1 VYEFIVLISTVIL
14 TSLIC
19 CSARWLGAQI
29 LPPLL
34 AGSVVTS
41 IFIAGKL
48 GDLSIPGFG
57 TVAISVSI
65 LIYSSTFLITDV
77 ISELY
82 GPKLAQ
88 SAVLGTA
95 LCYPIVLAA
104 SQFSIHWTPSV
115 YYPDQQAFA
124 NIMSFA
130 GRVTLASLLS
140 YLASQ
145 TFDVWAFHKIRSY
158 TGKSKLWIRNNG
170 STIISQGLDTAIF
183 YGLAFYGLMS
193 FNQLLQLIVVA
204 YLCKVVI
211 ALVDTPFVY
220 AVIYFVRKNED
231 HEQGIHPDYT

>member
-1 VYEFIVLISTVIL
+1 MYELTVLVSTVVL

-19 CSARWLGAQI
+19 CSARWLGAHI

-41 IFIAGKL
+41 IFFAGKL
-48 GDLSIPGFG
+48 GDLTLGGFD
-57 TVAISVSI
+57 TISISVSI

-104 SQFSIHWTPSV
+104 TQFSIHWTPSI
-115 YYPDQQAFA
+115 YYPDQESFA
-124 NIMSFA
+124 NIMGFA

-140 YLASQ
+140 YLISQ
-145 TFDVWAFHKIRSY
+145 SFDVWAFDRIRRY
-158 TGKSKLWIRNNG
+158 TGRSKLWMRNNG
-170 STIISQGLDTAIF
+170 STIISQGLDTTIF
-183 YGLAFYGLMS
+183 YGFAFYGLVP
-193 FNQLLQLIVVA
+193 FEQLLQLILVA
-204 YLCKVVI
+204 YICKLGI
-211 ALVDTPFVY
+211 ALIDTPFVY
-220 AVIYFVRKNED
+220 AVIYFVRKGQPVD
-231 HEQGIHPDYT
+231 SDQVL